1 MRAVKEVMVEFELCL
16 EIGSDMK
23 ENYGTIKKR
32 PQEKEK
38 ALLRIEW
45 ETRIAHRE
53 RVESGGIGLVKIVET
68 II

>member
-1 MRAVKEVMVEFELCL
+1 MVEFELCL
-16 EIGSDMK
+16 EIGSNMK

-45 ETRIAHRE
+45 ERRIVHGE
-53 RVESGGIGLVKIVET
+53 RVESGGIGLVNIVEAV
-68 II
+68 I